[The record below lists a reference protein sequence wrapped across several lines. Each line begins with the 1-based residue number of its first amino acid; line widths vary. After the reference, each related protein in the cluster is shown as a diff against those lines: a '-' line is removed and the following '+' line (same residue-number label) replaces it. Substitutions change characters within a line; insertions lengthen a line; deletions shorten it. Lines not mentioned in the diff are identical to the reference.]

1 MNTSRSIEFEPW
13 YKQEYPRTLA
23 TLVLVVGDGDLAR
36 EAADE
41 AFARALAR
49 WRSVGGMDS
58 PAGWTYRV
66 ALNLVR
72 RSARRTAT
80 ERRLLWSA
88 LPEGVVPAPATELW
102 DVVRRLPRR
111 QREVVVLRYLLD
123 LREREIAEVLG
134 IRRGTVSRSL
144 AAAHAT
150 LRGWL
155 SEESESQSESQSQS
169 EESENV

>member
-1 MNTSRSIEFEPW
+1 MEHSEPAEFEPW
-13 YKQEYPRTLA
+13 YRREYPRVLA
-23 TLVLVVGDGDLAR
+23 TLVLAVGDGDLGR

-49 WRSVGGMDS
+49 WPSVSRMES

-72 RSARRTAT
+72 RSVRRKAA
-80 ERRLLWSA
+80 ERRLLHLGRPRELS
-88 LPEGVVPAPATELW
+88 VPAPAVELW
-102 DVVRRLPRR
+102 HVVRELPRR
-111 QREVVVLRYLLD
+111 QREVVVLRHLLD

-134 IRRGTVSRSL
+134 IRRSTVSQSL
-144 AAAHAT
+144 AAAHRT

-155 SEESESQSESQSQS
+155 SDEGGQIAEATEMRSG
-169 EESENV
+169 NV

>member
-1 MNTSRSIEFEPW
+1 MEHSEPTEFEPW
-13 YKQEYPRTLA
+13 YRREYPRVLA
-23 TLVLVVGDGDLAR
+23 TLVLVVGDGDLGR

-49 WRSVGGMDS
+49 WPSVSRMAS

-72 RSARRTAT
+72 RAARRAAL
-80 ERRLLWSA
+80 ERRLLLRA
-88 LPEGVVPAPATELW
+88 AVPEHSVPAPAVELW
-102 DVVRRLPRR
+102 HVVQELPRR
-111 QREVVVLRYLLD
+111 QREVVVLRHLLD

-134 IRRGTVSRSL
+134 IGRSSVSQSL
-144 AAAHAT
+144 AAAHRK

-155 SEESESQSESQSQS
+155 SDEAGQMDEATDLRSG
-169 EESENV
+169 NV

>member
-1 MNTSRSIEFEPW
+1 MEHSDSAEFEPW
-13 YKQEYPRTLA
+13 YRREYPRVLA
-23 TLVLVVGDGDLAR
+23 TLVLAVGDGDLGR

-49 WRSVGGMDS
+49 WASVSRMES

-72 RSARRTAT
+72 RSARRAAV
-80 ERRLLWSA
+80 ERRLLRLGRPREFS
-88 LPEGVVPAPATELW
+88 VPGPAVELW
-102 DVVRRLPRR
+102 HVVRALPRR
-111 QREVVVLRYLLD
+111 QREVVVLRHLLD

-134 IRRGTVSRSL
+134 IRRSSVSRSL
-144 AAAHAT
+144 AAAHQT

-155 SEESESQSESQSQS
+155 TDEAGQPDEMTTEERS
-169 EESENV
+169 

>member
-1 MNTSRSIEFEPW
+1 MDETGCIDFEPW
-13 YKQEYPRTLA
+13 YRREYPKVLA
-23 TLVLVVGDGDLAR
+23 TLVLVVGDGDLGR

-49 WRSVGGMDS
+49 WRSVGRMAS

-66 ALNLVR
+66 ALNL
-72 RSARRTAT
+72 ARRAARRAAA
-80 ERRLLWSA
+80 ERRLLRLSR
-88 LPEGVVPAPATELW
+88 PDSGGVPWPAVELW
-102 DVVRRLPRR
+102 DVVRELPRR
-111 QREVVVLRYLLD
+111 QREVVVLRHLLD

-144 AAAHAT
+144 AAAHRT

-155 SEESESQSESQSQS
+155 SDEKIEEERECLS
-169 EESENV
+169 